1 MVILWDA
8 ISQTRTPKAA
18 GSGIVFFYMR
28 KQISMADNLLQKTA
42 KAASL
47 PLSR

>member
-8 ISQTRTPKAA
+8 IYRLARQKPLVAA
-18 GSGIVFFYMR
+18 LFFYMR
-28 KQISMADNLLQKTA
+28 KQISMVDNLLQKTA
-42 KAASL
+42 KTAM